1 MTVDDV
7 IKLVNH
13 KTNIDIRDKKRDTI
27 HVFARCVYYDIAYN
41 ILKLGGSS
49 VIAKAVNR
57 DHASLLHSLKNV
69 LPDMAS
75 YYPQM
80 NEVREEI
87 LIELDL
93 EEMDKLNLREKISRL
108 TIINRNLLE
117 RINNEV
123 ASATVYTPEEVDM
136 LEMLKTIPKKKLSA
150 IKTILDPR
158 IINYA
163 SNNI

>member
-1 MTVDDV
+1 MTLDDV
-7 IKLVNH
+7 IRLVNN

-41 ILKLGGSS
+41 RLKLGGSS
-49 VIAKAVNR
+49 RIAKAVNR

-80 NEVREEI
+80 NQVREET

-93 EEMDKLNLREKISRL
+93 EEMDKINLREKVSKL
-108 TIINRNLLE
+108 TIINRNLIG
-117 RINNEV
+117 RINSKIVSDTTYTKDEV
-123 ASATVYTPEEVDM
+123 EM
-136 LEMLKTIPKKKLSA
+136 LEILKDTPKNKLDA
-150 IKTILDPR
+150 IKIILD
-158 IINYA
+158 
-163 SNNI
+163 SNNHKLCK